1 MQAATTACSLHQLP
15 FQVASTM
22 PREVPV
28 LRAPVVSC
36 NMLHRLRRFVA
47 ETTQSLWAATCCMPG
62 CDQLKMA
69 RLPEFGILARSMRLL
84 RMVYSCLHSGSRTQQ
99 VITTRTTGLDAST
112 PADRRIATNESP
124 ITIEYLCEYPRGVS
138 CVHMACGA
146 MSGGARIHAVWPLSS
161 VARRNRLMPN
171 CCLVVCWEY

>member
-1 MQAATTACSLHQLP
+1 
-15 FQVASTM
+15 
-22 PREVPV
+22 
-28 LRAPVVSC
+28 
-36 NMLHRLRRFVA
+36 
-47 ETTQSLWAATCCMPG
+47 MPG

-161 VARRNRLMPN
+161 VARRNRLRQIVALLFAGNTEARM
-171 CCLVVCWEY
+171 LLYDLFVCRTRGKRREF

>member
-1 MQAATTACSLHQLP
+1 M
-15 FQVASTM
+15 
-22 PREVPV
+22 

-124 ITIEYLCEYPRGVS
+124 ITIEYLCEDPRGVS
-138 CVHMACGA
+138 CVHMACCA
-146 MSGGARIHAVWPLSS
+146 MSGGARIHAVWMAAVL
-161 VARRNRLMPN
+161 
-171 CCLVVCWEY
+171 CCTA